1 MKGISNI
8 IESFPIRLFCL
19 KGYIIMP
26 CIYMIFWLID
36 LWEIHLS
43 IFCFLCMVG
52 LLSKYIYLRYENDD
66 LDDEIGLQRIGKP
79 KSFDWKHFWKAMPAW
94 EWIHWVIV
102 VIFFILTAWA
112 MWSGLHSL
120 FMVNESNDL
129 FINMF
134 TGCVTFTL
142 FWLVVMITRNKHVWG
157 FALFYIIFDVMSAFS
172 FNFIHFYDNVSETQ
186 RNDATMKACQ
196 MYLDLEGNTLTAI
209 ANDTALQSRKIAQNK
224 SIANIAKSRIEE
236 MKKMKSSDDEERDIA
251 KREKEIKKQKD
262 KVYKEINKRSLE
274 LTEDEKNRQQLAFDI
289 IPFKNNLEKICNDY
303 RANSNSVDVYDLT
316 KAKEDVRSLYGKI
329 SQSAYCNKRVAHRDS
344 VDYALYVIKS
354 KQKNRFE
361 SYVELYE
368 LLTNSISIKKLE
380 GVDSF
385 LNDTLPS
392 NNNQLY
398 GDLINQEKRLDNGIM
413 FQSVGLSALI
423 DIVPLALSIFVAWCK
438 RKDEE

>member
-1 MKGISNI
+1 MKRINDI
-8 IESFPIRLFCL
+8 IESFPVRLFCL

-66 LDDEIGLQRIGKP
+66 LDDELGLQRIRKP
-79 KSFDWKHFWKAMPAW
+79 MPFDWKYFWKAMPAW
-94 EWIHWVIV
+94 EWFHWVIV

-112 MWSGLHSL
+112 MWAGLHSL
-120 FMVNESNDL
+120 FKENESNDL
-129 FINMF
+129 FINLF

-142 FWLVVMITRNKHVWG
+142 FWLVIMITRNKHVWG
-157 FALFYIIFDVMSAFS
+157 FALFYIIFDVMSAFT

-209 ANDTALQSRKIAQNK
+209 ANDTALQRNKETEFARLSKTANARKEALNTLNDG
-224 SIANIAKSRIEE
+224 SNEDSN
-236 MKKMKSSDDEERDIA
+236 S
-251 KREKEIKKQKD
+251 REKKK
-262 KVYKEINKRSLE
+262 INNDARKRIRNFNVNLSQE
-274 LTEDEKNRQQLAFDI
+274 EKLRENLAYEI
-289 IPFKNNLEKICNDY
+289 IPFKNDLDSLCNMY
-303 RANSNSVDVYDLT
+303 RINHSSLSVYDIAR
-316 KAKEDVRSLYGKI
+316 AKENVRSLYSKMSGSVHSNNSI
-329 SQSAYCNKRVAHRDS
+329 AHRDS

-368 LLTNSISIKKLE
+368 LMSSSISVKNIKIMK
-380 GVDSF
+380 DSI
-385 LNDTLPS
+385 NDSIPS
-392 NNNQLY
+392 NNKRLY
-398 GDLINQEKRLDNGIM
+398 DGLVEQEKRLDNGIM
-413 FQSVGLSALI
+413 FQSIGLSALI

>member
-1 MKGISNI
+1 MKRINDI
-8 IESFPIRLFCL
+8 IESFPVRLFCL

-66 LDDEIGLQRIGKP
+66 LDDELGLQRIRKP
-79 KSFDWKHFWKAMPAW
+79 MPFDWKYFWKAMPAW

-112 MWSGLHSL
+112 MWAGLHSL
-120 FMVNESNDL
+120 FKENESNDL
-129 FINMF
+129 FINLF

-142 FWLVVMITRNKHVWG
+142 FWLVIMITRNKHVWG
-157 FALFYIIFDVMSAFS
+157 FALFYIVFDVMSAFT

-209 ANDTALQSRKIAQNK
+209 ANDTALQRNKETEFARLSKTANARKEALNTLNDG
-224 SIANIAKSRIEE
+224 SNEDSN
-236 MKKMKSSDDEERDIA
+236 S
-251 KREKEIKKQKD
+251 REKKK
-262 KVYKEINKRSLE
+262 INNDARKRIRNFNVNLSQE
-274 LTEDEKNRQQLAFDI
+274 EKLRENLAYEI
-289 IPFKNNLEKICNDY
+289 IPFKNELDTLCNRY
-303 RANSNSVDVYDLT
+303 RINHSSLSVYDIAR
-316 KAKEDVRSLYGKI
+316 AKENVRSLYGKI
-329 SQSAYCNKRVAHRDS
+329 SGSIHSNNSIAHQDS

-368 LLTNSISIKKLE
+368 LMSSSISIKNIEIMKASIN
-380 GVDSF
+380 DSI
-385 LNDTLPS
+385 PS
-392 NNNQLY
+392 NNKRLY
-398 GDLINQEKRLDNGIM
+398 DDLVEQEKRLDDGIM
-413 FQSVGLSALI
+413 FQSIGLSALI